1 MGGPAADH
9 QPGCLGET
17 RLAGHGS
24 QAVRRRQRQFG
35 EPATRREQARVHPLA
50 RLDAGPVAG
59 RFDDSGDLLTRDERQ
74 GMRREAAAEEPDVPQ
89 ADARAM
95 D

>member
-1 MGGPAADH
+1 MAARRSAEASASSANPPPGGN
-9 QPGCLGET
+9 
-17 RLAGHGS
+17 RLAY
-24 QAVRRRQRQFG
+24 
-35 EPATRREQARVHPLA
+35 TRSPGRPG
-50 RLDAGPVAG
+50 GPVAG

-74 GMRREAAAEEPDVPQ
+74 GKPREAAAEEPDVPQ